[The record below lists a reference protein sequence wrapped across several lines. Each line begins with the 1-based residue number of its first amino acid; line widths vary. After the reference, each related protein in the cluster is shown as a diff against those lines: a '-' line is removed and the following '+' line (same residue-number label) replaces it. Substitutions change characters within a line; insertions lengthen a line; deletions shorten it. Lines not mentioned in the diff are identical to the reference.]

1 VDKPNEPSVALL
13 SPGESAAAPD
23 SQRLSAWDVV
33 REAIRG
39 SRRDYTTGPIS
50 RAVIFL
56 AIPMVLEMSMESIF
70 VVVDMFFV
78 GRLGPYAQAT
88 VALTESLITIVYA
101 IAIGLSIGVTAMV
114 ARRIGERDPAGAA
127 KAAAQAIWLGFG
139 FAALLGV
146 LGAVLAPRLLAAMGA
161 DADVLQ
167 RGVGYTRVLLG
178 GNASVMLLFL
188 INAIFRG
195 AGDAAIAMRALW
207 LGNAFN
213 ILLGPCF
220 IFGLGPFPEL
230 GVMGAAVAT
239 TTGRAIGA
247 LYAFSRLLKPGA
259 RVRLDRSHAR
269 PDARVMW
276 RLIRLSASGTLQ
288 IFIGVASWIGLIRI
302 LSTFGSQALAGYA
315 IGLRVI
321 LFALLPS
328 WGLSNAAATMVGQ
341 SLGARSPERGEKAVW
356 IAARYNLY
364 FLTAIGLVFLVLAP
378 QIAGLFSKDLEV
390 QRYAVAC
397 LRIVALGFP
406 AYAYGMVITQSFNGA
421 GDTWTPTMLNLFIFW
436 LWEIPLGWFLAKPA
450 GFGPTG
456 IFISIAIAYVSL
468 AGVSALLFKRGRWKR
483 TVV

>member
-1 VDKPNEPSVALL
+1 VATL
-13 SPGESAAAPD
+13 SPEESAAPD
-23 SQRLSAWDVV
+23 SERVSAWSVV

-39 SRRDYTTGPIS
+39 SRRDYTKGPIS

-114 ARRIGERDPAGAA
+114 ARRIGERDPEGAA
-127 KAAAQAIWLGFG
+127 KAAAQAVWLGFG
-139 FAALLGV
+139 FAAV
-146 LGAVLAPRLLAAMGA
+146 LGALGAVFAPRLLTAMGA

-247 LYAFSRLLKPGA
+247 LYAFSRLFKPGS
-259 RVRLDRSHAR
+259 RVRFDRSHAR
-269 PDARVMW
+269 PDAAVMW

-315 IGLRVI
+315 IGVRVI

-341 SLGARSPERGEKAVW
+341 SLGARDPERGEKAVW
-356 IAARYNLY
+356 LAAFYNLC
-364 FLTAIGLVFLVLAP
+364 FLTSIGLIFLVLAP
-378 QIAGLFSKDLEV
+378 QIASLFSKDLAV
-390 QRYAVAC
+390 QRYAVSC

-421 GDTWTPTMLNLFIFW
+421 GDTWTPTVLNLFIFW

-456 IFISIAIAYVSL
+456 IFVSIAVAYVSL
-468 AGVSALLFKRGRWKR
+468 AMVSALLFRRGKWKR